1 MNTNEKYGQ
10 LIIRHIQNEKHL
22 NSIRDFL
29 NSVTVFYSDFA
40 KWWDNKVVGDVER
53 HVVCVFNSADVVLGI
68 IVLKNKTEKK
78 ISTLYVLPEYQ
89 KQHIGSVLVEYAI
102 EVLGTTTPI
111 ITVAEPLMPSFQH
124 LLSKYNFTLT
134 SKIPDLYKD
143 GVVEFVFNEK
153 ENDRVV

>member
-10 LIIRHIQNEKHL
+10 LIIRHIQNEEHL

-29 NSVTVFYSDFA
+29 NSVIVFYPDFIN
-40 KWWDNKVVGDVER
+40 WWDNKVVGDVER
-53 HVVCVFNSADVVLGI
+53 HIVCVFNSADVVLGI
-68 IVLKNKTEKK
+68 MVLKNKTEKK

-89 KQHIGSVLVEYAI
+89 RQHIGSVLVEYAI
-102 EVLGTTTPI
+102 EVLGTTTPV

-134 SKIPDLYKD
+134 SKVPDLYKD
-143 GVVEFVFNEK
+143 GVVEFIFNEK
-153 ENDRVV
+153 ENDRAV